1 MLERAARLPLE
12 RPYATVTATL
22 LLTLLLAPSLLQVS
36 FQTDVEAFLPDSE
49 AARQHERVE
58 LLFGRESKV
67 AQLYVTPTN
76 GSNTLTME
84 ALLEIQ

>member
-12 RPYATVTATL
+12 RPCATVIATL

-49 AARQHERVE
+49 AAR
-58 LLFGRESKV
+58 
-67 AQLYVTPTN
+67 
-76 GSNTLTME
+76 
-84 ALLEIQ
+84 

>member
-12 RPYATVTATL
+12 RPCATVIATL

-49 AARQHERVE
+49 AARQHERVVNH
-58 LLFGRESKV
+58 RWPSS
-67 AQLYVTPTN
+67 T
-76 GSNTLTME
+76 
-84 ALLEIQ
+84 